1 MGDVLTIETGL
12 SCNNRCAHC
21 PQPPLRARFGTATG
35 DLDGADIRERILG
48 GLAQGAVEIAFTG
61 GEPTLRRDIADLVAF
76 ARTQGARRV
85 SLTTNAR
92 MFAYP
97 EFCQRLLDAG
107 LDGISVSLHGPDAAT
122 HEALTCV
129 PGSFTQAVTGV
140 ATLVR
145 AAAARG
151 RRFDVTSITVLVPS
165 NAHRLRDTLLLAG
178 SLGARLHIVQPFILS
193 RLLLATADRFLLGRQ
208 ALRNAIEAALSTPL
222 PHGGRVKP
230 YNLPLCDYA
239 HLGDAIEFQRYGLRT
254 ARQYRDAT
262 PQDDTPEPNRQF
274 LRDTACAACD
284 LACPGIRL
292 EHVPDTDMAA
302 MILEDLDRAWPTPAG
317 RAVRIGSLDLLGP
330 AAFAQ
335 VLGGLRT
342 RKVSS
347 ISLLWGGPGRASG
360 PDVATLCRT
369 HGVDEVVLIA
379 RPTMRQPGGVHAWEP
394 GNLDAIEAFLDD
406 LGGGPSRPALF
417 AVVNHLASD
426 RTHDLDERRLV
437 GLAARIADA
446 GGRRAYL
453 GVPER
458 LDEAGPLNDSA
469 ARDALVARIPALTE
483 ALANTGLTPCLVAN
497 PRAPADPGRRLLH
510 SRAADHLPVVSWDPD
525 FLEHRFAGPA
535 YGWAMWS
542 YPVWVRE
549 FAPQDAPE
557 PLTP

>member
-21 PQPPLRARFGTATG
+21 PQPPLRARFGSTTG
-35 DLDGADIRERILG
+35 DLEGADLHERIVR
-48 GLAQGAVEIAFTG
+48 GLALGAVEIAFTG

-76 ARTQGARRV
+76 ARSQGARRV
-85 SLTTNAR
+85 SLTTNTR

-97 EFCQRLLDAG
+97 DFCQRMLDAG

-145 AAAARG
+145 AAASRG

-165 NAHRLRDTLLLAG
+165 NAHRLRETLLLAG

-193 RLLLATADRFLLGRQ
+193 RTLLATADRFLLGRD
-208 ALRNAIEAALSTPL
+208 ALRSAIEGALATPL

-230 YNLPLCDYA
+230 YNLPLCDYS

-254 ARQYRDAT
+254 ARQYRDAA
-262 PQDDTPEPNRQF
+262 PQDGDWQANRQF
-274 LRDTACAACD
+274 LRQAACD
-284 LACPGIRL
+284 ACDLPCPGVRL

-302 MILEDLDRAWPTPAG
+302 MILQDADRAWPTPAG
-317 RAVRIGSLDLLGP
+317 RAVRISSLDLLGP
-330 AAFAQ
+330 IAFDQ
-335 VLGGLRT
+335 VLAGLRT
-342 RKVSS
+342 RGMRS
-347 ISLLWGGPGRASG
+347 ISLLWGGLGRTTG
-360 PDVATLCRT
+360 PNVAALCRT
-369 HGVDEVVLIA
+369 HGVDEVVLVA
-379 RPTMRQPGGVHAWEP
+379 RPTLRQPTGVHAWDP
-394 GNLDAIEAFLDD
+394 GNLDAIEACIDD
-406 LGGGPSRPALF
+406 LGGGTTRPALF

-426 RTHDLDERRLV
+426 RTHDLDERRLL
-437 GLAARIADA
+437 GLATRIAAA
-446 GGRRAYL
+446 GGRHVYL

-458 LDEAGPLNDSA
+458 LDEAGPLTDPA
-469 ARDALVARIPALTE
+469 ARDALIARVPVLAGALG
-483 ALANTGLTPCLVAN
+483 AVGLAPSLVAN
-497 PRAPADPGRRLLH
+497 PRAPADPTRRLLH
-510 SRAADHLPVVSWDPD
+510 TRAADHLPAISWDPG

-535 YGWAMWS
+535 YGWVMWS

-557 PLTP
+557 RVTP